1 MANPSAI
8 FYQMGQAVAAKVSL
22 GALQLLAGNNTWTGS
37 YNNIRGSVSIG
48 GTLSVAGS
56 TSLDSLSVLRAT
68 TLDSLAVTNNTTV
81 GGNLSVSND
90 TVINGDLT
98 VNGSTRTISTTNLD
112 VKDNYIRLSQGASAG
127 SYTKDQGFVFE
138 RAQGSLPAGIV
149 FDESED
155 SFVIGLIPNAG
166 TSTGTFLSTR
176 THDLLS
182 FSSNYGDIQNCTI
195 TISGDRYASLSGLT
209 KFKVTKTL
217 NEYLGNKPR
226 FVYSGDTLHYI
237 VGVNQSTLSYPSVGD
252 FEHAKQFG
260 IYDLANDSVID
271 MSAWTVQKNS
281 GNDTDA
287 LQSATDPFDF
297 TVTSRGGSTIDT
309 AFILQVAG
317 IYAEVTSAQI
327 FTGQS
332 ADDVSLNGQSIIITT
347 TANTIGELQAK
358 NFPSITITTPDP
370 VPGTLR
376 AGAVGSDD
384 IISSQQGTSTTARTM
399 VPFSIESGSEDNV
412 TVSPGAVNVG
422 SLKLAETPLGDLA
435 DFNAGVSA

>member
-48 GTLSVAGS
+48 GALSVAGS

-90 TVINGDLT
+90 TIINGDLT
-98 VNGSTRTISTTNLD
+98 VNGNTTTISTTNLD
-112 VKDNYIRLSQGASAG
+112 VKDNYIRLSEGASAG
-127 SYTKDQGFVFE
+127 TYTKDQGFVFE
-138 RAQGSLPAGIV
+138 RAQGDLPAGIV

-155 SFVIGLIPNAG
+155 SFVMGLIPNAG
-166 TSTGTFLSTR
+166 HSSGIILSTR
-176 THDLLS
+176 THDVLTLS
-182 FSSNYGDIQNCTI
+182 NHQLQNCTV

-209 KFKVTKTL
+209 KFQVENNLPGYSGK
-217 NEYLGNKPR
+217 EPR
-226 FVYSGDTLHYI
+226 FVFLGDTLYYLY
-237 VGVNQSTLSYPSVGD
+237 GVSQSTLSYPSVGD

-260 IYDLANDSVID
+260 IYSLEDDSVID
-271 MSAWTVQKNS
+271 ISAWTVEKNS
-281 GNDTDA
+281 GNDTNA
-287 LQSATDPFDF
+287 LQRSTNAVNF

-309 AFILQVAG
+309 AFILKVTG
-317 IYAEVTSAQI
+317 IYAEVNSAQI
-327 FTGQS
+327 LTGKS
-332 ADDVSLNGQSIIITT
+332 SDNVSLSGQTVTITT

-358 NFPSITITTPDP
+358 NFPNIIITTPDP

-376 AGAVGSDD
+376 AGAVGTDD
-384 IISSQQGTSTTARTM
+384 IISSQQGSSFTTRTM
-399 VPFSIESGSEDNV
+399 VPFIIESGSEDNV
-412 TVSPGAVNVG
+412 TVAPGAVNVG